1 MCGFAGVLSR
11 ADWSGI
17 SEKLLASMCDS
28 IAHRGPNDRGT
39 WYDAGAGVGFA
50 HTRLSVVDLSPAGHQ
65 PMSSASGRYVI
76 AFNGEIYNHLKLR
89 EQLKIETWRGHSDT
103 ETLLAGF
110 ETWGIEETI
119 KRTIGM
125 FAFALWDKLLHTL
138 TLVRDR
144 AGEKPLYYGWNDDV
158 FLFGSELKA
167 LKIHPHFKK
176 ELDHGALALFL
187 RHNYIPAPHSIYKNV
202 SKLLPGT
209 FLQLSLEN
217 PQPIIKSYW
226 TLAGISTADSFKGDE
241 LEAVDELER
250 LTKDAIAQ
258 QMVAD
263 VPLGAFLSGGI
274 DSSTIVA
281 LMQAQSTRPVRTFS
295 IGFHE
300 KQYNEAAYAKSVAEH
315 LGTQHTELYV
325 STEDALAVIPR
336 LPVLYDEPFSDSSQ
350 IPTFLVS
357 ELAKQEV
364 TVALSGDAGDEL
376 FCGYNRY
383 KMTAQFWGKINKI
396 PLPVRKAAAK
406 LIKNFSPMTWDRFA
420 SVLPLLGRYPQTG
433 LKLHKGA
440 HVLTSVNAQ
449 EAYRTLISHHEAPYS
464 LLIAE
469 GVEPNTFMDENLVH
483 FTGLGE
489 ISKMMAMDFI
499 SYLPDD
505 ILVKVDRAAMGVS
518 LETRVPFL
526 DHRLIEFAWSLPLSM
541 KLKDGQ
547 TKWPLRQILDRYV
560 PRELIER
567 PKMGFGIPLADWLR
581 GPLQNWAET
590 LLDEGRLSQGGIF
603 NSQPIRDMWK
613 QHLSGKGNFS
623 SLLWNIL
630 MFQAW
635 WEVQ

>member
-11 ADWSGI
+11 VDWSGM
-17 SEKLLASMCDS
+17 SEKVLTAMCES
-28 IAHRGPNDRGT
+28 LAHRGPNDRGI
-39 WYDAGAGVGFA
+39 WYQAEAGIGLA

-65 PMSSASGRYVI
+65 PMVSASGRFVI
-76 AFNGEIYNHLKLR
+76 AFNGEIYNHLNLR
-89 EQLKIETWRGHSDT
+89 ERLKINTWRGHSDT

-110 ETWGIEETI
+110 EAWGIEETI
-119 KRTIGM
+119 KNSIGM
-125 FAFALWDKLLHTL
+125 FAFALWDKLSHTL
-138 TLVRDR
+138 TLARDR
-144 AGEKPLYYGWNDDV
+144 AGEKPLYYGWNDNT

-167 LKIHPHFKK
+167 LKIHPHFRE
-176 ELDHGALALFL
+176 ELDEGALALFL
-187 RHNYIPAPHSIYKNV
+187 RHNYIPAPHSIYRNV

-217 PQPIIKSYW
+217 PQPMIKSYW
-226 TLAGISTADSFKGDE
+226 TLAGISTAESFKGDE
-241 LEAVDELER
+241 RDAVDELER

-258 QMVAD
+258 QMIAD

-336 LPVLYDEPFSDSSQ
+336 LPFLYDEPFSDSSQ

-357 ELAKQEV
+357 ELAKQQV
-364 TVALSGDAGDEL
+364 TVALTGDAGDEL

-396 PLPVRKAAAK
+396 PPPVRKAAAK

-440 HVLTSVNAQ
+440 HVLRSVNAQ
-449 EAYRTLISHHEAPYS
+449 EAYRTLISHHETPYS
-464 LLIAE
+464 LLTAE
-469 GVEPNTFMDENLVH
+469 GAEPNTFMDENLVH

-547 TKWPLRQILDRYV
+547 TKWPLRQILYRYV

-567 PKMGFGIPLADWLR
+567 PKMGFGIPLSDWLR

-590 LLDEGRLSQGGIF
+590 LLDEQRLHQEGIF

-623 SLLWNIL
+623 ALLWNIL